1 MSKNSR
7 RVELGD
13 FLRTRRER
21 LDPQEYG
28 FPAGGRR
35 RTTGLRRE
43 ELAQVAGVGV
53 SWYTWLEQG
62 RDINVSPQV
71 LDSIARALQLDWVER
86 RHMFDLAIDPAAREL
101 PNQGPTYDPVLQGI
115 LDSWGWC
122 PAYAVDRRWNYVAW
136 NEAASEVFAD
146 YGKLTG
152 RDRNLVWYLFTHPSQ
167 RQLLVHW
174 EREARKC
181 LALFRASSDQF
192 ADDPWFRE
200 FSHELSEASP
210 EFREWW
216 PLHDIRIAH
225 TGHKELNHPVAGKLS
240 LRPTTLMP
248 AEFPE
253 LKILLYIP
261 LPQENTAEKLQRL
274 APSGRWSGALE
285 LQLDPAK
292 S

>member
-1 MSKNSR
+1 M
-7 RVELGD
+7 
-13 FLRTRRER
+13 R
-21 LDPQEYG
+21 LSY
-28 FPAGGRR
+28 GGRR
-35 RTTGLRRE
+35 RTAGLRRE

-71 LDSIARALQLDWVER
+71 LDSVARALQLDWVER
-86 RHMFDLAIDPAAREL
+86 RHLFDLAMDPAVREL
-101 PNQGPTYDPVLQGI
+101 PDQGPSYDPVLQGL
-115 LDSWGWC
+115 LDSWGWY

-136 NEAASEVFAD
+136 NEAAGKVFAD
-146 YGKLTG
+146 YAKLTG

-167 RQLLVHW
+167 RRLLVHW

-181 LALFRASSDQF
+181 LALFRASSDQW
-192 ADDPWFRE
+192 AEDPWFGE
-200 FSHELSEASP
+200 FGRELSEVSP

-225 TGHKELNHPVAGKLS
+225 TGHKELNHPNAGRLL
-240 LRPTTLMP
+240 LRPTTLLP

-253 LKILLYIP
+253 LKILLYLP
-261 LPQENTAEKLQRL
+261 LPEENTAEKLQQL
-274 APSGRWSGALE
+274 TPSGRSSGSQVLRPDMAY
-285 LQLDPAK
+285 